1 MDGLHIIIDSDAASD
16 SWGFVGVVRVGE
28 VEAYRTLQAYPTPD
42 DAVRAAQD
50 LVADFL
56 GGVLAG
62 REWQHVRDDHGHL
75 PLRKDFNF
83 SVLGNRFR
91 RSRDGGWTA
100 EEEA

>member
-1 MDGLHIIIDSDAASD
+1 MNGLHITIGSDPASD

-42 DAVRAAQD
+42 EAARAAQE

-62 REWQHVRDDHGHL
+62 REWQHVRDDNGHL

-83 SVLGNRFR
+83 SVLGERFR
-91 RSRDGGWTA
+91 HQDDGL
-100 EEEA
+100 